1 MSNLPVGILLAAGQ
15 SKRFGANKLLHPV
28 LNDTPMLIASAQTLA
43 SVLPGSIVVINQELM
58 PHTAQLEALG
68 LKVVINE
75 NYEKGMGS
83 SISCGVRASEND
95 SEHIPEHKRAWLIS
109 LADMPY
115 IKPET
120 ILLLAEKMRDGAD
133 IVAPVFEQQRG
144 HPVGFS
150 RRYLDELTA
159 LDEDV
164 GARNI
169 INNHQDNI
177 ELVPVSDEGVLKD
190 IDYAS
195 ELVKNPEIFEK
206 GKDA

>member
-15 SKRFGANKLLHPV
+15 SRRFGANKLLHPV
-28 LNDTPMLIASAQTLA
+28 SDDTPMLIVSAKKLA
-43 SVLPGSIVVINQELM
+43 SVLPGSIIVINQELAAY
-58 PHTAQLEALG
+58 TTQLEELG
-68 LKVVINE
+68 LEVVINE
-75 NYEKGMGS
+75 DSKSGMGS
-83 SISCGVRASEND
+83 SISCGIRASENAHED
-95 SEHIPEHKRAWLIS
+95 ISGWLIL

-115 IKPET
+115 IKPDT
-120 ILLLAEKMRDGAD
+120 ILLLAEKIQNGAD

-150 RRYLDELTA
+150 DRYLSELIA

-169 INNHQDNI
+169 INSRQNNLVLVTVNDN
-177 ELVPVSDEGVLKD
+177 GVIKD

-195 ELVKNPEIFEK
+195 EL
-206 GKDA
+206 A